1 MLCFTALVLS
11 LIWLF
16 STPWTISCQVPLST
30 ESSLQ
35 EYCDELP
42 FPSPEVLPNPG
53 IEPEF
58 LVSHALVGGF
68 FFYHCA
74 IWEALIF
81 WPCPHGM
88 WDLNSQTRDWT
99 GTPCTGSA
107 ALTTGPRWKSP
118 DDGITPLIR
127 VRCGTVVRACVR
139 MYSTIGPIF
148 HRDYLE
154 GWRRKWQPTPVPL
167 PGKSDE
173 WRSLVGYS
181 PWGRKESDMT
191 ERLHFSYLEGKQKK
205 RSKKRV

>member
-1 MLCFTALVLS
+1 MVCFTALVLS

-35 EYCDELP
+35 EYCGGLL

-58 LVSHALVGGF
+58 HVSHALAGG

-107 ALTTGPRWKSP
+107 VLTTGPLGKSP
-118 DDGITPLIR
+118 NYGITSLIR
-127 VRCGTVVRACVR
+127 VRCGTVVRACVCVCVCVCVFYYR
-139 MYSTIGPIF
+139 TDF
-148 HRDYLE
+148 L
-154 GWRRKWQPTPVPL
+154 
-167 PGKSDE
+167 
-173 WRSLVGYS
+173 
-181 PWGRKESDMT
+181 
-191 ERLHFSYLEGKQKK
+191 
-205 RSKKRV
+205 